1 MTDTFDSVPCAK
13 MSEGRQSRFG
23 DAGIMRWAE
32 VEPEVNDWAEVVG
45 EFAHDDAAGWLFRG
59 QSNIK
64 WGLDTSL
71 QRAFKKANI
80 TSSVEGIHVENS
92 SIGFFKDRSRL
103 YLPATPAESDLLGW
117 LALMQHYGAPTRL
130 QDWTQS
136 PFVAAYFAYREDE
149 KADAALWAIQ
159 SYYCRNAV
167 TPGTIGLPWDH
178 LGIFKESESD
188 TDAGEPE
195 VIVQSLLATQAE
207 HENEILREA
216 IRGENGWPLPILPF
230 NVDARMAAQQAAFL
244 VSTSFDFRIDALK
257 DKALWPKQAEPHPW
271 EVDMAPRIG
280 VTRLDE
286 PHRLIKR
293 IRLPY
298 AWRERALHSL
308 KRMGITEATMFPGVD
323 GAGRATGD
331 QIAARDIDLRDYLN
345 IDI

>member
-1 MTDTFDSVPCAK
+1 M
-13 MSEGRQSRFG
+13 
-23 DAGIMRWAE
+23 
-32 VEPEVNDWAEVVG
+32 VEPEVDAWTEFVS

-59 QSNIK
+59 QSNIE

-71 QRAFKKANI
+71 QRAFEKANI
-80 TSSVEGIHVENS
+80 TSSVEGVHVENS
-92 SIGFFKDRSRL
+92 SIGFFKDHSRL
-103 YLPATPAESDLLGW
+103 YLAVTPAENDLLGW

-136 PFVAAYFAYREDE
+136 PFVATYFAYREDK

-178 LGIFKESESD
+178 LGIFKELENNPD
-188 TDAGEPE
+188 TGEPE
-195 VIVQSLLATQAE
+195 VIVSSLLTTQAE

-216 IRGENGWPLPILPF
+216 IRSGNGWPLPVLPF
-230 NVDARMAAQQAAFL
+230 NVDGRMAAQQAAFL
-244 VSTSFDFRIDALK
+244 VSTSLDFRIDSLK
-257 DKALWPKQAEPHPW
+257 ERALWPKQAEPTKW
-271 EVDMAPRIG
+271 DANMAPRIG
-280 VTRLDE
+280 VRPLE
-286 PHRLIKR
+286 ESHQLIKR

-298 AWRERALHSL
+298 AWREKALRSL

-323 GAGRATGD
+323 RAGRATGD

-345 IDI
+345 INI